1 MVLNLDGKEWPT
13 PPEQEE
19 RFQDEGRKKLLLYRS
34 NYIKSAF
41 VDEGHIQAR
50 NLGPKHFTRPIPP
63 EESAIG
69 ALVRDRR
76 GRIFGGTGGTRAH
89 LFFYDPSPDAD
100 TVVDIGV
107 IADNARVTC
116 LAAHPDG
123 RIFGATESLEKED
136 SGELFVYK
144 PCEYLFKSFKF
155 EYGEG
160 EARKVMDTPPQDMVM
175 NTIDDAYHA
184 NGKTEKL
191 SEPVPGEGI
200 GSLVMDKDGRYLYG
214 LSNKHSHLFRYD
226 IETDETKIIGRADDT
241 DEYSQSLVMADNGHI
256 YGAKGEGQLFR
267 YNPQA
272 EELEDLPQRIPS
284 LKGRELYSRVD
295 SWAKDE
301 QSRLIYGGTNDGLL
315 FIMDTEA
322 GTIINL
328 GKPVK
333 EDRIRA
339 LTVGLDGRVY
349 GIGGEENGCAHLFN
363 YDPRTRELRDLGVP
377 LAAVEEHWY
386 GYEFTA
392 AATGKWGEIYLGE
405 ADRISHLFI
414 YYPPIKGSTLDT

>member
-76 GRIFGGTGGTRAH
+76 GRIFGGTGGKRAH
-89 LFFYDPSPDAD
+89 LFFYDPAPDAD
-100 TVVDIGV
+100 TIVDIGI
-107 IADNARVTC
+107 IADNAKVTS

-123 RIFGATESLEKED
+123 RIFGVTERLDVEG

-155 EYGEG
+155 EYDES

-175 NTIDDAYHA
+175 STIDDAYHA
-184 NGKTEKL
+184 NGRIEKL
-191 SEPVPGEGI
+191 TEPVEGEGI
-200 GSLVMDKDGRYLYG
+200 GSLVMSNDGRYLYG
-214 LSNKHSHLFRYD
+214 MSNKHSHLFRYD
-226 IETDETKIIGRADDT
+226 IEKNEAKIAGRADDT
-241 DEYSQSLVMADNGHI
+241 DEYSLPLVMADNGFI
-256 YGAKGEGQLFR
+256 YGAKAEGRLFR
-267 YNPQA
+267 YNLDT
-272 EELEDLPQRIPS
+272 EEIEDLSQRIPS

-295 SWAKDE
+295 SWAKNE
-301 QSRLIYGGTNDGLL
+301 QSPLIYGGTNDGLL
-315 FIMDTEA
+315 FIMDTE
-322 GTIINL
+322 TDSIINL

-349 GIGGEENGCAHLFN
+349 GIGGEENGCAHLFDYN
-363 YDPRTRELRDLGVP
+363 PQTRELRDLGVP

-386 GYEFTA
+386 GYEFAA

-414 YYPPIKGSTLDT
+414 YYPPILK